1 MKKFLTFI
9 FIILIILP
17 LLFYLNP
24 FARIRKQTQYD
35 PSPETVE
42 LLQKLDKK
50 YNLKMSIGDV
60 IGNIWYYRDIDNRK
74 EVKSEHFEL
83 FLNSK
88 DDNVDDIKKV
98 YQYIDDFRTE
108 FNQKKYFDSITVKL
122 VNDSIPYKPG
132 PVIYKSK
139 M

>member
-35 PSPETVE
+35 PSPETTE
-42 LLQKLDKK
+42 LLRKLDKK

-74 EVKSEHFEL
+74 KVKSEHFEL
-83 FLNSK
+83 FLNIK
-88 DDNVDDIKKV
+88 DDKVDDIKKV
-98 YQYIDDFRTE
+98 YQYVDDFRTE

>member
-35 PSPETVE
+35 PSPETAE
-42 LLQKLDKK
+42 LLRKLDKK

-74 EVKSEHFEL
+74 KVKSEHFEL
-83 FLNSK
+83 FLN
-88 DDNVDDIKKV
+88 
-98 YQYIDDFRTE
+98 T
-108 FNQKKYFDSITVKL
+108 
-122 VNDSIPYKPG
+122 
-132 PVIYKSK
+132 IYPLK
-139 M
+139 

>member
-60 IGNIWYYRDIDNRK
+60 IGNIWYYRHIDNRK

>member
-9 FIILIILP
+9 FIILITLP

-24 FARIRKQTQYD
+24 FAWVRKQPLYD
-35 PSPETVE
+35 ADSETTE
-42 LLQKLDKK
+42 LLRKLDKK
-50 YNLKMSIGDV
+50 YNLKMTIGDV
-60 IGNIWYYRDIDNRK
+60 IGNIWYYRDIDNKK

-83 FLNSK
+83 FLNTK
-88 DDNVDDIKKV
+88 DDKVDDIKRV
-98 YQYIDDFRTE
+98 YQYVDDFKTE
-108 FNQKKYFDSITVKL
+108 FNHRQYFDSITVKL
-122 VNDSIPYKPG
+122 VNDSIPYVPG

>member
-50 YNLKMSIGDV
+50 I
-60 IGNIWYYRDIDNRK
+60 
-74 EVKSEHFEL
+74 
-83 FLNSK
+83 
-88 DDNVDDIKKV
+88 
-98 YQYIDDFRTE
+98 
-108 FNQKKYFDSITVKL
+108 
-122 VNDSIPYKPG
+122 
-132 PVIYKSK
+132 
-139 M
+139 